1 MSSKLFGAL
10 FELLVAKWTCV
21 LTIEPDGEK
30 FHGACPDCGEATRSV
45 WGYVSKDD
53 RARAVYYIRWTDFHL
68 ERGAQLGISI
78 GVWGDGSLPV
88 ERVLFGVEC
97 RIGASGPEF
106 MLVDAETVPWS
117 EHAFLGMGLTRAQ
130 ALGDARKAEVFEI
143 LDLVVDADPR
153 FRTFLAG
160 RMRD

>member
-1 MSSKLFGAL
+1 M
-10 FELLVAKWTCV
+10 

-45 WGYVSKDD
+45 WGYVSADAV
-53 RARAVYYIRWTDFHL
+53 ARAVYYIRWTDFHL

-78 GVWGDGSLPV
+78 GVWGDAARPID
-88 ERVLFGVEC
+88 RALFGLEC
-97 RIGASGPEF
+97 RVGADGPSC
-106 MLVDAETVPWS
+106 MLVDAASVPWGDDG
-117 EHAFLGMGLTRAQ
+117 FLGMNLTRVQ
-130 ALGDARKAEVFEI
+130 ALADSRKSEVFEI
-143 LDLVVDADPR
+143 FDLLVEADPR